1 MTNITAGEA
10 AIARLDTAVDAFEHI
25 LTGAEGEVI
34 GVPNHPP
41 QPTLA
46 TRVKTSLDALTQ
58 SPAQSA
64 AEAAGYAEEAAES
77 LAAAQKLTSVPFED
91 APFPDVW
98 APLNDN
104 LILLAGFAPA
114 DTITVAGTSYSLP
127 TKSMTFT
134 RSTTA
139 TYIDKSGVLRTA
151 AINEPRFERN
161 GILMEGASVN
171 YFLNSEDPT
180 KWSNNGTIT
189 KATITDGT
197 TQAVTCQGTINTDTP
212 SAQLHASSNITVVTG
227 DTVTLSARAKST
239 LGRLR
244 FRFTLDGTQVAE
256 ALFDA
261 VTGAFISSTA
271 GLIFTT
277 SLNPSDGYS
286 YISVTFSAAASGN
299 VSGNIWFSS
308 ASGNLAVGSVVNYQT
323 IQCEKNSI
331 ATSYIP
337 TGASAATRATDALSL
352 QPSCNIGYRLVGDQF
367 NRTTSFDVT
376 VDKYGMPA
384 AGYFELLEATGAN
397 YDKFIRAHPLRIEA
411 FRSSSSLTI
420 PITYPLATT
429 KYVQTIDSL
438 NVMSLYLGDAIASKT
453 VLANQPTTAPAQI
466 KFGTSASCVYHIR
479 NFRIWHRKLTLN
491 QINGLR

>member
-41 QPTLA
+41 QPSLA

-104 LILLAGFAPA
+104 LRLLAGFAPA

-139 TYIDKSGVLRTA
+139 TYIDKSGVLKTA
-151 AINEPRFERN
+151 AVNEPRFER
-161 GILMEGASVN
+161 EGLLIEGQSTN
-171 YFLNSEDPT
+171 YVLNSNEPSLWQSNSTLT
-180 KWSNNGTIT
+180 KSSIV
-189 KATITDGT
+189 DGT
-197 TQAVTCQGTINTDTP
+197 TQATTYTGTVNAAT
-212 SAQLHASSNITVVTG
+212 SANHQATVSSNISVNAG
-227 DTVTLSARAKST
+227 DTVTISGRAKASSDIV
-239 LGRLR
+239 R
-244 FRFTLDGTQVAE
+244 FRFTLDGTDIANIFFN
-256 ALFDA
+256 AL
-261 VTGAFISSTA
+261 TGAFISSTA
-271 GLIFTT
+271 GLTYTT
-277 SLNPSDGYS
+277 SLGSDGYAYLTATYTAPS
-286 YISVTFSAAASGN
+286 AGVVTAGVWLRGN
-299 VSGNIWFSS
+299 
-308 ASGNLAVGSVVNYQT
+308 ANLAIGTVLY
-323 IQCEKNSI
+323 IQMLQVEKNPV

-337 TGASAATRATDALSL
+337 TGASSVTRAGERVAL
-352 QPSCNIGYRLVGDQF
+352 QPSGNVGYRTIGDAF
-367 NRTTSFDVT
+367 NRALAFEVSVNKYVT
-376 VDKYGMPA
+376 PSVGYIDFVRV
-384 AGYFELLEATGAN
+384 AGSNNDIIF
-397 YDKFIRAHPLRIEA
+397 RAV
-411 FRSSSSLTI
+411 SSTLNSYIGGSGPSI
-420 PITYPLATT
+420 AVTYPFAS
-429 KYVQTIDSL
+429 KVYVQTIDST
-438 NVMSLYLGDAIASKT
+438 NTTSIYFDGKSNSRT
-453 VLANQPTTAPAQI
+453 LAPTTPSSI
-466 KFGTSASCVYHIR
+466 PTSIDIQGNSNAVFHIR
-479 NFRIWHRKLTLN
+479 NFRIWHRKLTSN